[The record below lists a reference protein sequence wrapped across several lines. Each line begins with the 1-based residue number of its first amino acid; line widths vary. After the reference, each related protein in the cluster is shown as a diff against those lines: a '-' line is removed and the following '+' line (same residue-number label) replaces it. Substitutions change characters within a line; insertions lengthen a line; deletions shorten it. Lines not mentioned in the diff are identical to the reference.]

1 MATIEKCKSKPRFF
15 DRIFPPRPVGAG
27 LDDSAPPPNSICQA
41 FFKVASTVKSR
52 AAALLVPLDA
62 GCVYDPWGDAVD
74 GLTCTTQMGLTLPEF
89 DRDAIVI
96 GGMEMRRWK
105 PCVVDGFEGFEGFEV
120 GDEAEK
126 EQPILL
132 QGFA

>member
-1 MATIEKCKSKPRFF
+1 M
-15 DRIFPPRPVGAG
+15 
-27 LDDSAPPPNSICQA
+27 
-41 FFKVASTVKSR
+41 KSR
-52 AAALLVPLDA
+52 AASLFPFDA

-105 PCVVDGFEGFEGFEV
+105 PCVVDGFEGFEI

-126 EQPILL
+126 EKPILL